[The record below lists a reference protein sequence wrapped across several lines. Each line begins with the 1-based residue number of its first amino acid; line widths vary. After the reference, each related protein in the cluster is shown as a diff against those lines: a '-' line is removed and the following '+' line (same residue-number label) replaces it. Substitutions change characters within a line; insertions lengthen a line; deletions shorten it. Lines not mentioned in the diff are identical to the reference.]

1 MLLCRSCEWRFIDIW
16 PHTPTVY
23 MVARFRLKNC
33 SSYVTT
39 LILDWW
45 LNQLLHT
52 NTGHTPGQDTE
63 SIEKS
68 LFVFTACFE
77 GRLCGCVQ
85 IQCIN
90 WYKRENQSTK
100 KKKQSSIS
108 TTELYMS
115 IKWGTVTGTDE
126 VVNRRIYRG
135 ACFGQISR
143 VFLFCV
149 QQIFWIFFFILCCGL
164 WCLSSYLSFMSPPEL
179 AGGDDP
185 NSSHHLFLR
194 FHRVLHIHI
203 AQLSGLWAMTF
214 HACLD
219 LPFFMFSIL
228 LPCVISHYCA

>member
-68 LFVFTACFE
+68 VFLFASCFK

-100 KKKQSSIS
+100 KKNKVLSVHQSAR
-108 TTELYMS
+108 
-115 IKWGTVTGTDE
+115 TVTGTDE
-126 VVNRRIYRG
+126 VVNRRIYSCTRG
-135 ACFGQISR
+135 PFWPNQQCFFYSVFSKSFKKTFLFYVVACG
-143 VFLFCV
+143 VFLVKFYV
-149 QQIFWIFFFILCCGL
+149 TPRTGRRGW
-164 WCLSSYLSFMSPPEL
+164 P
-179 AGGDDP
+179 
-185 NSSHHLFLR
+185 
-194 FHRVLHIHI
+194 
-203 AQLSGLWAMTF
+203 
-214 HACLD
+214 
-219 LPFFMFSIL
+219 
-228 LPCVISHYCA
+228 